1 MTDAEKL
8 EVLRGRLSPL
18 QGECVCCAVP
28 QQELFNL
35 LEECGGDVD
44 AASYKAC
51 LRLAECT
58 ALKTPEIESES
69 SREYWLSLARL
80 YRPNRGGSVIRSDE
94 GCGR

>member
-8 EVLRGRLSPL
+8 EVLRSRLSPL
-18 QGECVCCAVP
+18 QGECVCCAMP

-35 LEECGGDVD
+35 LQECGGDVD

-58 ALKTPEIESES
+58 ALKTPEIETES
-69 SREYWLSLARL
+69 MREYWLSLARL
-80 YRPNRGGSVIRSDE
+80 YRPNRNCAMVRSDE
-94 GCGR
+94 GSGR